1 MKNIILA
8 TSLSIYTLSIFSAHA
23 VTKSRFEEL
32 ELFNK
37 VLYLIESQYYREV
50 DTNKLI
56 EGALKGMMDTLDPH
70 SAFLNK
76 EFFKKC
82 KTIRMENLAD

>member
-1 MKNIILA
+1 MKSLRSVA
-8 TSLSIYTLSIFSAHA
+8 LVGACTFFMSSLSYG

-37 VLYLIESQYYREV
+37 VLYLVESQYYREV

-76 EFFKKC
+76 EFFFY
-82 KTIRMENLAD
+82 M